1 MRGGAPPA
9 VRRVTSGRYV
19 EVPHPWRAA
28 IDVTSRHPAR
38 FYAGLIGQTLRCGLP
53 ARRRFG
59 PALAMAARTGLP
71 EGPVARALIV
81 RRRRERSDLDALL
94 SDVETA
100 WPSLAERLPQLP
112 RSAPRLAAL
121 ALHRRAALTVFVFGE
136 RAQPLLVLKVP
147 AAGDTRVDTELAA
160 LEEAEPV
167 RVAPRSL
174 GRIGEARVQEALAG
188 SALRAEP
195 LTPELA
201 ERLRWG
207 PELAELWAALA
218 RLSAGTA
225 KPGAPDQLDHWLR
238 AAGESGLLS
247 SRASGL
253 LDAARRDIARLE
265 VCVLEHRDTSP
276 QNCLI
281 EGGRLSG
288 LVDWENGYSR
298 GGPGLDVWN
307 VALAWLEVGVG
318 LLRWSEE
325 LVEEAFRRAWAASP
339 FYGEARRAARAAA
352 TAAGVPDRFHDA
364 LELAFFG
371 RRLGSRAKSPAAFPT
386 GPGTAAR
393 MLESV
398 CRS

>member
-1 MRGGAPPA
+1 

-188 SALRAEP
+188 SA
-195 LTPELA
+195 
-201 ERLRWG
+201 
-207 PELAELWAALA
+207 LWAALA